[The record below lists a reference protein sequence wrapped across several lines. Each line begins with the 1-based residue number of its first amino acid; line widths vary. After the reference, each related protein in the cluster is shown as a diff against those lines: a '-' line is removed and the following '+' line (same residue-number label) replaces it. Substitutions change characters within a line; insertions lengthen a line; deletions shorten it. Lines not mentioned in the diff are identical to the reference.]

1 MPWRIPTLLV
11 FAALAGC
18 EGKPYLVGTWSF
30 PLPRM
35 PMTIEFKPDGTY
47 EGKATGGRTTL
58 KGKYSIESNLLI
70 LDPPQIQG
78 ETADMDAMD
87 AFAGAMK
94 LKMEPLGPGAY
105 RLSAPPQ
112 LSFVMS
118 RMGRR

>member
-1 MPWRIPTLLV
+1 M
-11 FAALAGC
+11 
-18 EGKPYLVGTWSF
+18 
-30 PLPRM
+30 
-35 PMTIEFKPDGTY
+35 
-47 EGKATGGRTTL
+47 
-58 KGKYSIESNLLI
+58 N
-70 LDPPQIQG
+70 
-78 ETADMDAMD
+78 AMD

>member
-1 MPWRIPTLLV
+1 MPTLLV
-11 FAALAGC
+11 LAVVAGC
-18 EGKPYLVGTWSF
+18 GGKPNIVGTWSF

-35 PMTIEFKPDGTY
+35 PMTIDFKSDGTY
-47 EGKATGGRTTL
+47 EGRAMGGRATL
-58 KGKYSIESNLLI
+58 TGKYSVESNRLI

-78 ETADMDAMD
+78 APVGMDAS
-87 AFAGAMK
+87 AGAMK

-118 RMGRR
+118 RMGKR